1 MRSENGGDKD
11 ELAARQACS
20 SLPAL
25 QAGERERETGFSVWV
40 RIFSVNQSN
49 HMTAWLTA
57 TDLIDEL
64 RCETAQLALWDVGGL
79 ERGRQIARQVPHE
92 FQGPLPLQVKR
103 SLAHCDTHITNC
115 GVWLWFHQINFLEP
129 HKELIYWLEWIMCRE
144 ELSEVPF
151 AIH

>member
-64 RCETAQLALWDVGGL
+64 RCETAQLALWDVGGGGL
-79 ERGRQIARQVPHE
+79 KGRDR
-92 FQGPLPLQVKR
+92 LPDKCR
-103 SLAHCDTHITNC
+103 MSSKGHSHC
-115 GVWLWFHQINFLEP
+115 
-129 HKELIYWLEWIMCRE
+129 K
-144 ELSEVPF
+144 
-151 AIH
+151 

>member
-11 ELAARQACS
+11 ELAAPQACC

-25 QAGERERETGFSVWV
+25 QAGEREGRGFSVWV

-64 RCETAQLALWDVGGL
+64 RCETAQLALWAVAGV
-79 ERGRQIARQVPHE
+79 ERGRQTARQVPHE
-92 FQGPLPLQVKR
+92 CQVPLPLPVQR
-103 SLAHCDTHITNC
+103 PPAHCDTHITNC
-115 GVWLWFHQINFLEP
+115 DVWLWFHQINFLEP

-144 ELSEVPF
+144 ELAELPF
-151 AIH
+151 ATH